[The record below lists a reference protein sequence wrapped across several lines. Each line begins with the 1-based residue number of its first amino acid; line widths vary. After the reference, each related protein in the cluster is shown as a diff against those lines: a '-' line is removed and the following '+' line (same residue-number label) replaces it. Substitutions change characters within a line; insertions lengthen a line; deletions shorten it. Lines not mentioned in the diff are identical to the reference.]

1 MFTPVDVIGRMEE
14 HLIIVKES
22 KLLEEMS
29 KMHELLE
36 KNKGVTL
43 KASRKEKKSSSSTS
57 KTVVEEDSDEDSD
70 MNMTPEQMT
79 LFVRKFNKMFKKSG
93 FLNKSKDKDKIK
105 TKRTSKRPCF
115 GCGKEGQFIAECPNI
130 KVKRKDTNKNDKNK
144 KKEVGEAHLGEEWD
158 SNDDSSD
165 SDDEV
170 GLATISIGEP
180 INKSSLF
187 EDLTDDEDDFTHT
200 CLMARG
206 SKVDTPT
213 PPLDD
218 DSEND
223 LDFKKM
229 INIFGKKTT
238 KKIMFLMK

>member
-1 MFTPVDVIGRMEE
+1 
-14 HLIIVKES
+14 
-22 KLLEEMS
+22 
-29 KMHELLE
+29 
-36 KNKGVTL
+36 
-43 KASRKEKKSSSSTS
+43 
-57 KTVVEEDSDEDSD
+57 VVEEDSDL
-70 MNMTPEQMT
+70 NMTPEQMT

-105 TKRTSKRPCF
+105 KKRTSKRSCF
-115 GCGKEGQFIAECPNI
+115 RCGKEGHFIAECPNI
-130 KVKRKDTNKNDKNK
+130 KVRRRDTNKYDKNK

-187 EDLTDDEDDFTHT
+187 EDLTDDEDDFPHT

-213 PPLDD
+213 RP
-218 DSEND
+218 
-223 LDFKKM
+223 
-229 INIFGKKTT
+229 
-238 KKIMFLMK
+238 

>member
-1 MFTPVDVIGRMEE
+1 
-14 HLIIVKES
+14 
-22 KLLEEMS
+22 
-29 KMHELLE
+29 
-36 KNKGVTL
+36 
-43 KASRKEKKSSSSTS
+43 
-57 KTVVEEDSDEDSD
+57 
-70 MNMTPEQMT
+70 
-79 LFVRKFNKMFKKSG
+79 VR
-93 FLNKSKDKDKIK
+93 
-105 TKRTSKRPCF
+105 RR
-115 GCGKEGQFIAECPNI
+115 
-130 KVKRKDTNKNDKNK
+130 DTNKNDKNK

-158 SNDDSSD
+158 SNDDSFD

-170 GLATISIGEP
+170 SLAIISIGEP

-223 LDFKKM
+223 LDFEKM
-229 INIFGKKTT
+229 ITSFGKKAT
-238 KKIMFLMK
+238 KKIMFLMKEIEDRDGTLEVQEELFILERVLTQKIGIGKRLTCGPNLVEEHHSAEGFP